1 MKKRQWLARTVTVGV
16 TTAAFTMTTVC
27 PVPARAGVGVFATEI
42 TQLLNHVELIDQYLQ
57 QVQMVSNQL
66 AQIQNMI
73 RNTTVNPSQVFGTV
87 AQDLTTLGNAVQ
99 GANALA
105 YSMGN
110 LDAQFTQRFPGYQA
124 VGTNYG
130 AQYSQWSTTALSTI
144 SSTLRGMGL
153 QSSQLQ
159 NEQTILNALRLRS
172 ENPIGMS
179 DTVAAGNQI
188 AEQQVEQMQK
198 LRELMLLDL
207 QSKQAYQAAQLQ
219 DQMSTHAN
227 MDNFF
232 GQSQISHGSGAIF

>member
-1 MKKRQWLARTVTVGV
+1 
-16 TTAAFTMTTVC
+16 
-27 PVPARAGVGVFATEI
+27 
-42 TQLLNHVELIDQYLQ
+42 
-57 QVQMVSNQL
+57 
-66 AQIQNMI
+66 MI
-73 RNTTVNPSQVFGTV
+73 RNTTVNPSQVFGSV
-87 AQDLTTLGNAVQ
+87 AQDLQTLANAVQ

-110 LDAQFTQRFPGYQA
+110 LDAQFTERFPGYQA

-130 AQYSQWSTTALSTI
+130 ARYSQWTSTALATI
-144 SSTLRGMGL
+144 TSTLRGMGL

-159 NEQTILNALRLRS
+159 NEQTILNALRIRS

-198 LRELMLLDL
+198 LREMMLLDL
-207 QSKQAYQAAQLQ
+207 ESKQAYQAAELQ
-219 DQMSTHAN
+219 DRMSTHAN

-232 GQSQISHGSGAIF
+232 GQSHIPHGTTVF

>member
-1 MKKRQWLARTVTVGV
+1 MKKRSWLARTVTAGV
-16 TTAAFTMTTVC
+16 TVVVFTVTAVC
-27 PVPARAGVGVFATEI
+27 PPPARAGVGLFATEI
-42 TQLLNHVELIDQYLQ
+42 TQLLNHVELIDQYVE
-57 QVQMVSNQL
+57 QVQMVGNQL
-66 AQIQNMI
+66 TQIQNMI
-73 RNTTVNPSQVFGTV
+73 RNTTVNPSQVFGSV
-87 AQDLTTLGNAVQ
+87 AQDLQTLANAVQ

-130 AQYSQWSTTALSTI
+130 AQYSQWTSTAMATI
-144 SSTLRGMGL
+144 TSTLRGMGL

-159 NEQTILNALRLRS
+159 NEQTILNALRIRS

-198 LRELMLLDL
+198 LREMMLLDL
-207 QSKQAYQAAQLQ
+207 ESKQAYQAAELQ

-227 MDNFF
+227 MDKMF
-232 GQSQISHGSGAIF
+232 GPAQISHGNGTVF

>member
-1 MKKRQWLARTVTVGV
+1 MKKRSWLDKALIAGVMVVAFTVT
-16 TTAAFTMTTVC
+16 AVC
-27 PVPARAGVGVFATEI
+27 PPPARAAVGLFATEI
-42 TQLLNHVELIDQYLQ
+42 TQLLNHVELIDQYVQ

-66 AQIQNMI
+66 AQIENMI

-124 VGTNYG
+124 IGTNYG
-130 AQYSQWSTTALSTI
+130 AQYSQWTSTAMATI
-144 SSTLRGMGL
+144 TSTLRGMGL

-159 NEQTILNALRLRS
+159 NEQTILKALRIRS

-198 LRELMLLDL
+198 LREMMVLDL
-207 QSKQAYQAAQLQ
+207 ESKQAYQAAELQ

-227 MDNFF
+227 MDRMFAP
-232 GQSQISHGSGAIF
+232 SQINRNGTPF